1 MGNPK
6 NTHREM
12 GQTILRNQHWYREEG
27 QAHKLSE
34 YFFLSL
40 IVSSTY
46 PLNSQSLRC
55 PLDSRYLN
63 FFVL

>member
-1 MGNPK
+1 
-6 NTHREM
+6 M